1 MRKYY
6 KFESQSQSDAE
17 IYDDL
22 SPEQIKN
29 IKDAAKK
36 IFKKDINLEKIMKAD
51 DNKSKKEESDED
63 EETNEALGVSILGAA
78 AIAGLIS
85 LILTSL
91 GNLTNLI
98 SKKTGLTLD
107 ENQWNQYKFSQK
119 VIKAYK
125 KLANKGSAELEIDG
139 TKHAFTWKNWTEIG
153 DKSAKHLLSL
163 GYKGDAGILRW
174 DHLKSSDEHHDED
187 ENKGAYDEEIKKK
200 KQGYAASADIAS
212 KVKVSKNESLRYLKR
227 YDEFILEGH
236 GHIDFSKFEEYKI
249 TNTEKDKN
257 YILKGVIPYIN
268 EQIEEILP
276 VKTKFGNA
284 LADAG
289 HAIHESLILPIR
301 ASIKVIAYLTGWKW
315 AKKYENR
322 DLLATIFYCLI
333 MIGYGGT
340 AVLDKLGHLHYVKD
354 YVGLIKETWKATENV
369 KEAMKKITEQVQSAK
384 VIS

>member
-1 MRKYY
+1 MRKNY

-17 IYDDL
+17 IYDEL
-22 SPEQIKN
+22 SPEQIEN
-29 IKDAAKK
+29 IEDAAKK
-36 IFKKDINLEKIMKAD
+36 IFKKNIDLEKVMKGD
-51 DNKSKKEESDED
+51 DNNPEKEKSDED
-63 EETNEALGVSILGAA
+63 EETNEALGGVSILGAV
-78 AIAGLIS
+78 AIAGLVS

-107 ENQWNQYKFSQK
+107 ENQWKQYRFSQK

-163 GYKGDAGILRW
+163 DYKGDAGILRW
-174 DHLKSSDEHHDED
+174 DHLKSSDEHHGED
-187 ENKGAYDEEIKKK
+187 EKKGAYDELLKKK
-200 KQGYAASADIAS
+200 KQGYAASADIHS
-212 KVKVSKNESLRYLKR
+212 KLKVSKNESMRYLKR

-236 GHIDFSKFEEYKI
+236 GHTDFTKFKEYEI
-249 TNTEKDKN
+249 TNTAKDKD

-268 EQIEEILP
+268 ENIEKILP

-301 ASIKVIAYLTGWKW
+301 ACIKATAYLTGWKW

-322 DLLATIFYCLI
+322 DKLATILYCVI
-333 MIGYGGT
+333 MVSFGT
-340 AVLDKLGHLHYVKD
+340 IAALDKLGHLHYVKD
-354 YVGLIKETWKATENV
+354 YVGLIKETWKGSENV
-369 KEAMKKITEQVQSAK
+369 KDCLKKIIELIQQK
-384 VIS
+384 G

>member
-1 MRKYY
+1 MRKNY

-29 IKDAAKK
+29 IEDAAKK
-36 IFKKDINLEKIMKAD
+36 IFKKNIDLEKVMKGD
-51 DNKSKKEESDED
+51 DNNPEKEKSDED
-63 EETNEALGVSILGAA
+63 EETNESVVAVLSAA
-78 AIAGLIS
+78 AIAGLVS

-107 ENQWNQYKFSQK
+107 ENQWNQYRFSQK

-139 TKHAFTWKNWTEIG
+139 TKHVINWKNWSEIG
-153 DKSAKHLLSL
+153 DKSAKYLLSL
-163 GYKGDAGILRW
+163 GYKGDAGILKL
-174 DHLKSSDEHHDED
+174 DHLKTSDEHHGED
-187 ENKGAYDEEIKKK
+187 ENKDDELLKKK
-200 KQGYAASADIAS
+200 KQGYAASADIHS
-212 KVKVSKNESLRYLKR
+212 KLKVSKNESMRYLKR

-236 GHIDFSKFEEYKI
+236 GHTDFTKFKEYEI
-249 TNTEKDKN
+249 TNTAKDKD
-257 YILKGVIPYIN
+257 YILNGVIPYIN
-268 EQIEEILP
+268 EQVEKILP

-284 LADAG
+284 LANAG

-301 ASIKVIAYLTGWKW
+301 ACIKATAYLTGWKW

-322 DLLATIFYCLI
+322 DKLAIIIYCVIMVSFGTI
-333 MIGYGGT
+333 T
-340 AVLDKLGHLHYVKD
+340 ALDKLGHLHYVKD
-354 YVGLIKETWKATENV
+354 YVGLIKETWKGSENV
-369 KEAMKKITEQVQSAK
+369 KDCLKTIIGLVQEK
-384 VIS
+384 G